1 MCTMAMKRRVSD
13 DRYRKYAEAKARIP
27 LNLTAEQ
34 YEAEVK
40 KLAKKFRA

>member
-27 LNLTAEQ
+27 LNLPAEQ

-40 KLAKKFRA
+40 KLAKKFKV

>member
-1 MCTMAMKRRVSD
+1 MCTMAMKQRVSN

-27 LNLTAEQ
+27 LNLPAAQ

-40 KLAKKFRA
+40 KLAKKFKV